1 MSMLAE
7 YLHETPN
14 ASRLA
19 CHTDHAK
26 PKSVNAWDAQEGT
39 LRLQSDAAA

>member
-7 YLHETPN
+7 YLHELPN
-14 ASRLA
+14 ASHLD

-26 PKSVNAWDAQEGT
+26 PKGVNAWDAQEGN
-39 LRLQSDAAA
+39 LCLAA